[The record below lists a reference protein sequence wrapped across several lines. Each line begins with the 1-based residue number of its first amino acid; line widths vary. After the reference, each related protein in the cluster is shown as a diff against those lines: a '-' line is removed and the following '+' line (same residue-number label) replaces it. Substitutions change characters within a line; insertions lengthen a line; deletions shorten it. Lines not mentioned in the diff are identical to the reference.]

1 MAYVIRIRR
10 GTTSQ
15 WENSTTPLSPGEL
28 GYNLTTKTLKI
39 GDGTTLWGSLDPL
52 NKFDI
57 DELSQ
62 DAIYSALTNFVSVGN
77 NITVTYDDAEN
88 YIVLDTGP
96 NVVLIND
103 LSTAITGA
111 NEYTDIAVSAL
122 GNSLDGT
129 YLTIADIGN
138 INGVA
143 PLDGDMLIPDAY
155 IPNTIARDSEIIT
168 SYNDLTDTPILFDG
182 DYNSLLNTPTLFTG
196 SYNDLTEKPSIA
208 LAAVEWTANHY
219 QLEGGENTRYL
230 AGDIVW
236 DGGSI
241 FVANYDNES
250 LPTTN
255 TEYWSSLGSGK
266 RLNIDGRDIPNIIW
280 DNILNKP
287 TLFDGNYNNLSN
299 LPSLFSG
306 AYNDLSDL
314 PILFDGDYNSLTSLP
329 ILFSGSYND
338 LLDLPILFSGS
349 YNDLSDQPSIPTD
362 ISNLLDAT
370 NLLIPANN
378 TSLTGTTSVES
389 LNITGNLTVGG
400 TTTTVNAQD
409 LVVSD
414 PLIYIGEDN
423 LSDIVDL
430 GFVVSFTNG
439 TYQHAGIVRDATDGK
454 WKVFEGVSTEPTT
467 VIDFTSASYGVLKAG
482 TFEGNLDGNASTVTN
497 GIYTTESYSDP
508 SWLTISKSK
517 VGLSNVDNTT
527 DEDKYKNEYVSTT
540 STSLTISS
548 TSHKFKVLEINS
560 SSPISVNIPSDTQD
574 SGWQIGSYVEIRQVG
589 TGQITVTKDSAVT
602 YNAPESQYKTRT
614 QWSSLFVEKRAANT
628 WLVTGD
634 SAL

>member
-1 MAYVIRIRR
+1 MPKIRVKR

-15 WENSTTPLSPGEL
+15 WDSSITPLLGGEL
-28 GYNLTTKTLKI
+28 GYDTVTKTIKI
-39 GDGTTLWGSLDPL
+39 GDGTTLWNSLLPL
-52 NKFDI
+52 NKVEI
-57 DELSQ
+57 DEISQ
-62 DAIYSALTNFVSVGN
+62 DAIYSALTDFIGIGT
-77 NITVTYDDAEN
+77 NITVEYNDAGN

-96 NVVLIND
+96 NVVLSAD
-103 LSTAITGA
+103 LSTAIESA
-111 NEYTDIAVSAL
+111 NEYADTAVAGL

-129 YLTIADIGN
+129 YLTISDIGN

-143 PLDGDMLIPDAY
+143 PLDGNILIPDAY
-155 IPNTIARDSEIIT
+155 IPSSIARDSEIIT
-168 SYNDLTDTPILFDG
+168 SYNDLDDKPTLFDG
-182 DYNSLLNTPTLFTG
+182 DYNSLSNAPTLFSG
-196 SYNDLTEKPSIA
+196 DYDDLSNKPNIA
-208 LAAVEWTANHY
+208 LGAVKWTANHY
-219 QLEGGENTRYL
+219 LLPGGENTRYL

-236 DGGSI
+236 DGGNI
-241 FVANYDNES
+241 FVANFDNES

-255 TEYWSSLGSGK
+255 TQYWSQVGPGK

-299 LPSLFSG
+299 LPTLFSG
-306 AYNDLSDL
+306 SYNDLSEA
-314 PILFDGDYNSLTSLP
+314 PTLFDGDYNSLTSLP
-329 ILFSGSYND
+329 SLFSGSYDD
-338 LLDLPILFSGS
+338 LSELPTLFSGS
-349 YNDLSDQPSIPTD
+349 YNDLSDKPSIPTD
-362 ISNLLDAT
+362 VSNLSDST
-370 NLLIPANN
+370 NLLTPANN

-389 LNITGNLTVGG
+389 LNVTGNLTIGG

-423 LSDIVDL
+423 TSNVVDL
-430 GFVVSFTNG
+430 GFVVSFNNG

-454 WKVFEGVSTEPTT
+454 WKVFEGVVSEPTT
-467 VIDFTSASYGVLKAG
+467 VVDFTSATYGIVKAG
-482 TFEGNLDGNASTVTN
+482 TFEGSLTGNASTVTD
-497 GIYTTESYSDP
+497 GVYTTGSYSDP

-527 DEDKYKNEYVSTT
+527 DEDKYKNEYVSST

-548 TSHKFKVLEINS
+548 SSHKFKVLEINS
-560 SSPISVNIPSDTQD
+560 SNAISVNIPNDTQD
-574 SGWQIGSYVEIRQVG
+574 SGWQVGSYVEIRQVG

-614 QWSSLFVEKRAANT
+614 QWSSLFIEKRAANT

>member
-1 MAYVIRIRR
+1 MPKIRIKR

-15 WENSTTPLSPGEL
+15 WDSSTTPLLGGEL
-28 GYNLTTKTLKI
+28 GYDTVTKTIKI
-39 GDGTTLWGSLDPL
+39 GDGTTLWNSLLPL
-52 NKFDI
+52 NKVEI
-57 DELSQ
+57 DEISQ

-77 NITVTYDDAEN
+77 NITVSYDDEGN

-96 NVVLIND
+96 NVVLAGD

-111 NEYTDIAVSAL
+111 NEYTDTAVAAL
-122 GNSLDGT
+122 GNSLDGS
-129 YLTIADIGN
+129 YLTISDIGN

-143 PLDGDMLIPDAY
+143 PLDVDMLIPDAY
-155 IPNTIARDSEIIT
+155 IPSSIARDSEIIT
-168 SYNDLTDTPILFDG
+168 SYNDLSDTPTLFDG
-182 DYNSLLNTPTLFTG
+182 DYNSLSNAPTLFTG

-208 LAAVEWTANHY
+208 LAAVQWTSNHY
-219 QLEGGENTRYL
+219 QLEGGANTRYL

-236 DGGSI
+236 DGGNI

-255 TEYWSSLGSGK
+255 TQYWSLLGSGK

-280 DNILNKP
+280 DNIINKP
-287 TLFDGNYNNLSN
+287 VLFDGNYNSLSN
-299 LPSLFSG
+299 LPTLFSG
-306 AYNDLSDL
+306 SYNDLTDS
-314 PILFDGDYNSLTSLP
+314 PVLFNGDYNSLTSLPTLFSGSYNDLLNLP

-338 LLDLPILFSGS
+338 LLDK
-349 YNDLSDQPSIPTD
+349 PSIPTD

-389 LNITGNLTVGG
+389 LSITGDLTIGG

-423 LSDIVDL
+423 SSNVVDL
-430 GFVVSFTNG
+430 GFVVSFNNG

-454 WKVFEGVSTEPTT
+454 WKVFENVIAEPTT
-467 VIDFTSASYGVLKAG
+467 VIDFTYATYGTLKAG
-482 TFEGNLDGNASTVTN
+482 TFEGNLNGNASTVTN
-497 GIYTTESYSDP
+497 GVYTTGSYSDP

-527 DEDKYKNEYVSTT
+527 DEDKYKNEYASST
-540 STSLTISS
+540 STSLTINSS
-548 TSHKFKVLEINS
+548 SHKFKVLEINS
-560 SSPISVNIPSDTQD
+560 SSPILVNIPNDTQD

-589 TGQITVTKDSAVT
+589 TGQVTVTKDSAVT